1 MIKNDILET
10 TKIFFS
16 DVSNQLKNEDAGL
29 KEIFDYFIKSSASLN
44 SEMFNQILQYS
55 NLFPYDGYISR
66 DYLKMNKI
74 KFLNIAYNDFNNK
87 FEIIND
93 DNRVYQSIHIA
104 ISIKEKAFLF
114 LQNSIKTNNGTF
126 SKEEYD
132 NLFLNF
138 KEVFIDKILTLQKKY
153 IEDLINEKDSNKSAS
168 SNKNGNI
175 PSWLLD
181 DQKEKKIDDS
191 EFDFARRQK
200 RLFSIFRLEKMF
212 PSTTSKL
219 KVKDKKNFVFEIQNI
234 QDIIASYIDKEN
246 VYEITNFLNALGIF
260 NRDVLVFK
268 KNIMIDKFYHQFN
281 RTFLKELA
289 KHFNFS
295 IATYSL
301 LLNSANDIPEN
312 DLITIWSEIK
322 KYAFERNSFD
332 ELLSEKSLKSL
343 ANNVMSTFNY
353 DLLIFLLNDKDL
365 NIKKLDYYYHIADNS
380 FSVSNNNFRNIST
393 STFSK
398 KGYDNYVFLKKILN
412 SKYTNKI
419 DVHIV
424 WLSYLSLSNW
434 NLYKDLIEYKNVDCI
449 EPVDFDEEDNWI
461 AKIMSA
467 ETNNGIVYLPYFVE
481 FQNKILSLKDFIL
494 KHGKTIQ
501 LDKTNKK
508 YYQINNQLAS
518 ETKSNF
524 IR

>member
-29 KEIFDYFIKSSASLN
+29 KQIFDYFIKSSASLN

-66 DYLKMNKI
+66 DYLKMNKM

-126 SKEEYD
+126 SKEEYN
-132 NLFLNF
+132 NLFLKF

-153 IEDLINEKDSNKSAS
+153 IEDLINEKD
-168 SNKNGNI
+168 
-175 PSWLLD
+175 
-181 DQKEKKIDDS
+181 KIDDS
-191 EFDFARRQK
+191 EFDFARSQK

-219 KVKDKKNFVFEIQNI
+219 KVKDKKGFVFEIQNI

-365 NIKKLDYYYHIADNS
+365 NIKKLDYYYHISDNS
-380 FSVSNNNFRNIST
+380 FSVSNNNFRNISS

-412 SKYTNKI
+412 SKYTNKL

-434 NLYKDLIEYKNVDCI
+434 NLYKDLIQYKNVDCI
-449 EPVDFDEEDNWI
+449 EPVEFDEEDNWI
-461 AKIMSA
+461 ARIMSA